1 MDWGERS
8 PCTLL
13 LRVKES
19 AATMEITTELPQN
32 KHSCRQYHSWE
43 HTQGDPGQRMTEA
56 SSSMFAVA
64 LLPTDKL
71 WHQLSCS
78 SAPNKQ
84 KNVVHRHNR
93 VLLSHK
99 EEKMPSAGKCME
111 LETQQERLHSLSND
125 P

>member
-1 MDWGERS
+1 
-8 PCTLL
+8 
-13 LRVKES
+13 
-19 AATMEITTELPQN
+19 
-32 KHSCRQYHSWE
+32 
-43 HTQGDPGQRMTEA
+43 MTEA

-78 SAPNKQ
+78 SAPNRE
-84 KNVVHRHNR
+84 NVVHRHNR

-99 EEKMPSAGKCME
+99 EEKMPSAGKCTG
-111 LETQQERLHSLSND
+111 LETQQERLQSLSND